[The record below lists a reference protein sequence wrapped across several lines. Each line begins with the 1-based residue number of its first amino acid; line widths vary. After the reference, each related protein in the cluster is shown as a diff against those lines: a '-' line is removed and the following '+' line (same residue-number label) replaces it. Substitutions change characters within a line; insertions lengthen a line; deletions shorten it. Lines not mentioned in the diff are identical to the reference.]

1 MSTPELMEDFEEFVG
16 DLSTFEVADEQSRAL
31 HDQQPPRE
39 RHHGVREDPEI
50 AVRRLVDHFGRDL
63 DENHVLV
70 RPLAQQL
77 REASAHSPFPSAE
90 HL

>member
-1 MSTPELMEDFEEFVG
+1 MNTAELFMIRRGLPDPHQ
-16 DLSTFEVADEQSRAL
+16 DLV
-31 HDQQPPRE
+31 QQPPRE